1 LTFPNIPDITII
13 MEGGYMPK
21 EIIKKM
27 LLEIPE
33 DLHSEFKVAAAKLKT
48 TMTQLIKDMMVK
60 TIEKTKSH

>member
-1 LTFPNIPDITII
+1 